1 MSRSV
6 GVEAMIK
13 HWFSGLVLLVVGL
26 GLALL
31 VIGYAQAVSDPRV
44 AQYRVAVADWPAGTP
59 PLRIV
64 QMSDVHVAWP
74 DMPPTRL
81 ARIVRQANALH
92 PDLVVLTGDYSGGK
106 VWDRRIG
113 NLDTAIAPLRDLR
126 ARYGVFAVRG
136 NHDGPYWTPI
146 VFART
151 PIVLLQNRW
160 VAAGPITLAGIDDI
174 TGPGEASVRTRATV
188 AGAPADRP
196 LVLIAHEPDF
206 FQWVPPNVDLVIAG
220 HTHGGQIKLP
230 WFGAPTTGR
239 AYLDAHMRGLFVEP
253 GKAMVVSSG
262 IGTSIVPLRIG
273 VPPEIVVITLGPRVA
288 TASR

>member
-1 MSRSV
+1 MKYWL
-6 GVEAMIK
+6 G
-13 HWFSGLVLLVVGL
+13 GLTLLIVGL
-26 GLALL
+26 GLALV

-44 AQYRVAVADWPAGTP
+44 VQYRVALADWPAGTP

-64 QMSDVHVAWP
+64 QMSDIHVAWP
-74 DMPPTRL
+74 DMPVTRL
-81 ARIVRQANALH
+81 ARIVGQANALR
-92 PDLVVLTGDYSGGK
+92 PDLIVLTGDYSGGK

-113 NLDTAIAPLRDLR
+113 NLDTAIAPLRALR
-126 ARYGVFAVRG
+126 ARYGVFAARG

-160 VAAGPITLAGIDDI
+160 VAAGPITLAGMDDI
-174 TGPGEASVRTRATV
+174 TGPGEPSARTRATV

-206 FQWVPPNVDLVIAG
+206 FRWVPPSVDLAIAG

-239 AYLDAHMRGLFVEP
+239 AYLDAHLRGLFVEP

-262 IGTSIVPLRIG
+262 IGTSVVPLRIG
-273 VPPEIVVITLGPRVA
+273 VPPEIVVITLGPRAA

>member
-1 MSRSV
+1 M
-6 GVEAMIK
+6 K
-13 HWFSGLVLLVVGL
+13 HWLGGLTLLIVGL
-26 GLALL
+26 GLALV

-44 AQYRVAVADWPAGTP
+44 VHYRVGVADWPAGTP
-59 PLRIV
+59 SLRIV

-74 DMPPTRL
+74 DMPVERL
-81 ARIVRQANALH
+81 ARIVRQANALR
-92 PDLVVLTGDYSGGK
+92 PDLIVLTGDYSGGK

-113 NLDTAIAPLRDLR
+113 NLDTAIAPLRRLR
-126 ARYGVFAVRG
+126 ARYGVFAARG

-174 TGPGEASVRTRATV
+174 TGPGEPSGRTRATV

-206 FQWVPPNVDLVIAG
+206 FQWVPPSVDLVIAG

-239 AYLDAHMRGLFVEP
+239 AYLDAHLRGLFVEP

-273 VPPEIVVITLGPRVA
+273 VPPEIVVITLGPRA
-288 TASR
+288 AKASR